1 MVKQLILFFALITGL
16 PVFAQDFKTDTF
28 LVRNRVLNR
37 FVKKCKALDTLGFN
51 IRAYSDLY
59 LTPRPDDPFPLKSIR
74 NKEYSLRYKGDQHRF
89 EKAFGIFPEN
99 ILLKTIDRYKKK
111 PTDCFDPSF
120 SGFITKKKFIL
131 YRTTW
136 CPTNDDEKHFIKVER
151 GSGFSGGS
159 LAFEKFIT
167 ERISPLQL
175 HTLNKE
181 ESVYF
186 LITLILKDSTL
197 GDINTKDSAQ
207 SEMVKAIKPVLL
219 NTKGW
224 MPYIASGRPVKS
236 YLDIFIRIR
245 KDGTIE
251 ADFYH

>member
-1 MVKQLILFFALITGL
+1 MFFALITGL
-16 PVFAQDFKTDTF
+16 PVFAQHFKTDTF
-28 LVRNRVLNR
+28 IVRNRLLNK

-51 IRAYSDLY
+51 MQACNSLY
-59 LTPRPDDPFPLKSIR
+59 MTPRPDVHFPLKSIR
-74 NKEYSLRYKGDQHRF
+74 NKDYSLQYKGDQYRF
-89 EKAFGIFPEN
+89 KKTFGFFPVNEL
-99 ILLKTIDRYKKK
+99 IKIIAQYKKK
-111 PTDCFDPSF
+111 QTDCFDPSF
-120 SGFITKKKFIL
+120 SGYITKKKCIM

-136 CPTNDDEKHFIKVER
+136 CPTNDDEKHFIKVEN
-151 GSGFSGGS
+151 GSGFSGGT

-167 ERISPLQL
+167 EKVSPLQL
-175 HTLNKE
+175 QTRNNE

-186 LITLILKDSTL
+186 LIALILKDSTL
-197 GDINTKDSAQ
+197 GDIITRDSAQ
-207 SEMVKAIKPVLL
+207 AEMVSAIKPVLL

-224 MPYIASGRPVKS
+224 IPYIASGRPVKS